1 MTRTRTKTVLLFL
14 ITLIS
19 AAAVAQGQD
28 RSVTRVM
35 LDRGRAALDQSQY
48 QRADTIARDVLSLAF
63 LARSARA
70 EAFELLAAANFPRD
84 TALQH
89 KAVAINAISQFI
101 QLDLSN
107 AVPTELAWP
116 GLDSLY
122 KSVLAHTY
130 AISVNARRDNPIT
143 GIDGTAPLR
152 VRANEPSTF
161 VLTAQSRDGIESIIL
176 DSASSTM
183 DTVLNLR
190 VGRRGAL
197 ILHDAQYDFVV
208 TARQLSTGEVSSRT
222 FDGVV
227 AMPTISYVPT
237 LPMQDSVTTR
247 PERSRPQRALNIAT
261 AVGFGAVTI
270 AIGLKLRAAHPISTT
285 SADDRCIGAGILM
298 TVGASIAAW
307 FDRGRPL
314 DRNIAANRGAKAA
327 LSGEQAAARQENARR
342 AAAYR
347 AFITL
352 DQDAR

>member
-1 MTRTRTKTVLLFL
+1 M
-14 ITLIS
+14 
-19 AAAVAQGQD
+19 
-28 RSVTRVM
+28 
-35 LDRGRAALDQSQY
+35 
-48 QRADTIARDVLSLAF
+48 
-63 LARSARA
+63 
-70 EAFELLAAANFPRD
+70 
-84 TALQH
+84 
-89 KAVAINAISQFI
+89 
-101 QLDLSN
+101 
-107 AVPTELAWP
+107 AWP

-152 VRANEPSTF
+152 VRANELSSF
-161 VLTAQSRDGIESIIL
+161 VLTAQSHDGIESIML

-208 TARQLSTGEVSSRT
+208 TARELSTGQVSSRIL
-222 FDGVV
+222 DGVV

-237 LPMQDSVTTR
+237 LPVRDSITTR
-247 PERSRPQRALNIAT
+247 LERSRPQRALNIAT
-261 AVGFGAVTI
+261 AVGFGAATI
-270 AIGLKLRAAHPISTT
+270 AIGLKLRAAHPIATT
-285 SADDRCIGAGILM
+285 AADNRCIGAGILM

-327 LSGEQAAARQENARR
+327 LSGEQAAAREENARR

-352 DQDAR
+352 NPDAR